1 KGIRRYTHVMGQY
14 MLLLLLLALLW
25 GTVGGQQQRGHLKGY
40 TLEVQRE
47 VTVQEGLCVHVPCS
61 FSYPS
66 EGWTDPVSGYWFRDG
81 ANTIH
86 DAPVATNNKTRQ
98 VQEETRGRFDLLGVP
113 ETSNC
118 SLSIRNAKWSD
129 RGLYFFR
136 VETGQNIKWN
146 YIHNKFSLRVTAL
159 TPNILLPG
167 TLEYGYP
174 KNLTC
179 SVPWTCEK
187 GFSPQISWAGP
198 SVDPQEPTTGH
209 LSVLTLIPQLE
220 HHGTNLTCQVTL
232 PEAGVTGIKTIHLN
246 NLTVT
251 VLLRNSTVPMAL
263 GNGSSLSV
271 LEGQRLHLTCAA
283 DSNPPA
289 RLSWTWG
296 SLTLCPSQ
304 SSSPGVLELPHVHL
318 KDEGEFTCRVQNAL
332 GSQHISLSL

>member
-1 KGIRRYTHVMGQY
+1 

-25 GTVGGQQQRGHLKGY
+25 GMVGGQQQRGHWKGY

-47 VTVQEGLCVHVPCS
+47 VMVQEGLCVHVPCS
-61 FSYPS
+61 FSYSS
-66 EGWTDPVSGYWFRDG
+66 EGWTDSDPVSGYWFRDG
-81 ANTIH
+81 ANTIR

-113 ETSNC
+113 EMSNC

-136 VETGQNIKWN
+136 MEQRQSINWN

-159 TPNILLPG
+159 TPNILLLG
-167 TLEYGYP
+167 TLDYGHP

-187 GFSPQISWAGP
+187 GLSPKISWAGP

-209 LSVLTLIPQLE
+209 LSVLTFIPQLQ

-232 PEAGVTGIKTIHLN
+232 PGAGVTGIKIIHLN
-246 NLTVT
+246 VTYSPQNLTVT
-251 VLLRNSTVPMAL
+251 VLLGNRTGKSGPLAKVAL
-263 GNGSSLSV
+263 VAVVESAVKILLLCLCLIFLRVRSL
-271 LEGQRLHLTCAA
+271 RRKAA
-283 DSNPPA
+283 QTA
-289 RLSWTWG
+289 V
-296 SLTLCPSQ
+296 
-304 SSSPGVLELPHVHL
+304 GVE
-318 KDEGEFTCRVQNAL
+318 D
-332 GSQHISLSL
+332 